1 MKRRLLTILLGAA
14 VCVPTA
20 YAKPQASAPAEEKLS
35 AAALPIEVPD
45 ESRIVMFTYSPDAI
59 FRVLTTPGT
68 ITHLEL
74 EAGEGIVETPA
85 IGDSIQWR
93 VSGGPRNL
101 YLKPLRPN
109 LTTTLT
115 VVTDKRTYQLELRSG
130 EPGAKRFQKVTFHYP
145 DEEAAL
151 TLKERDKVEAV
162 VADKARLKSQE
173 LGGAPDPTA
182 YVFDYDLEGD
192 APFKPITVFNDGR
205 QTFLRL
211 PTVQDQPGV
220 FLYED
225 DKPSLV
231 NYVVKG
237 DYVIVDRVA
246 NKLLLKLGKREVRVT
261 RKTSRWSWGN

>member
-1 MKRRLLTILLGAA
+1 MKRRLLTIFLGAA
-14 VCVPTA
+14 ICVPA
-20 YAKPQASAPAEEKLS
+20 AHAKPQLAASADEKVS

-59 FRVLTTPGT
+59 FRVLTTPGM

-74 EAGEGIVETPA
+74 EAGEGVVEVPA

-101 YLKPLRPN
+101 YIKPLRPN
-109 LTTTLT
+109 LVTTLT
-115 VVTDKRTYQLELRSG
+115 VVTDKRTYQLDLRSG

-145 DEEAAL
+145 EVEAAL
-151 TLKERDKVEAV
+151 TLKERDKVDAATNE
-162 VADKARLKSQE
+162 KARVKSQE
-173 LGGAPDPTA
+173 LGGVPDPTV
-182 YVFDYDLEGD
+182 YEFGYEMEGD
-192 APFKPITVFNDGR
+192 APFKPTAVFNDGR

-211 PTVQDQPGV
+211 PSVQDQPGV
-220 FLYED
+220 FLYDD

-237 DYVIVDRVA
+237 DYVVVDRVA
-246 NKLLLKLGKREVRVT
+246 NKLLLKLGKREVRVI